1 MITLGVDTSGK
12 TLSVAVLKGD
22 VPVAELLLSTGY
34 RHGVTLQPAIEYILG
49 QADLNVKDVDL
60 FAVTTGPGSFT
71 GIRIGLSSVKAMAY
85 AAGAKAV
92 GVSSLHALA
101 RSTVNDDRP
110 VFAMFDARGG
120 RVFGGLF
127 RGDEHVLG
135 GEPQTIAQWIE
146 SIRHKIAPVNDDRPV
161 FAMFDARGGRVFGGL
176 FRGDEHVLGGEPQT
190 IAQWIES
197 IRHKIAPGEVV
208 TLTGDGVDVFRQAA
222 ESDDLALLFDIAF
235 APVHQRVI
243 RASVVANIAMERLKA
258 GEAETDPFLLDAHY
272 GLLSSAERAG
282 LGQKT

>member
-101 RSTVNDDRP
+101 RS
-110 VFAMFDARGG
+110 A
-120 RVFGGLF
+120 
-127 RGDEHVLG
+127 
-135 GEPQTIAQWIE
+135 
-146 SIRHKIAPVNDDRPV
+146 VNDDRPV

-208 TLTGDGVDVFRQAA
+208 ALTGDGVDVFRQAA

>member
-1 MITLGVDTSGK
+1 MIALGVDTSGK
-12 TLSVAVLKGD
+12 TLSVAVLNCE

-34 RHGVTLQPAIEYILG
+34 RHGVTLQPAIEYVLG
-49 QADLNVKDVDL
+49 QADLTVKNVDL

-85 AAGAKAV
+85 AVGAKAV

-101 RSTVNDDRP
+101 RSTVCDKRP

-127 RGDEHVLG
+127 RGDEHVLA
-135 GEPQTIAQWIE
+135 GEPRSIARWVE
-146 SIRHKIAPVNDDRPV
+146 SITHEIA
-161 FAMFDARGGRVFGGL
+161 
-176 FRGDEHVLGGEPQT
+176 
-190 IAQWIES
+190 S
-197 IRHKIAPGEVV
+197 GEVV
-208 TLTGDGVDVFRQAA
+208 TLTGDGIDVFRQTM
-222 ESDDLALLFDIAF
+222 ERDGLSIPFDVTF

-243 RASVVANIAMERLKA
+243 RASVVAQIAREKVKS
-258 GEAETDPFLLDAHY
+258 GGAETDPFLLDARY

-282 LGQKT
+282 LGQQT